1 MDEEKLVKL
10 LEKKFVTK
18 NEFSEFRGENHKSFY
33 DVSIQLRDIKTE
45 LKEIKEDINELK
57 PSAKSLDKI
66 LEQYPIERINRLE
79 RHSKLSPFVPA
90 VSVE

>member
-18 NEFSEFRGENHKSFY
+18 NQFSEFSSEMREFR
-33 DVSIQLRDIKTE
+33 LEMRTE
-45 LKEIKEDINELK
+45 LKGISEDIGELK

-66 LEQYPIERINRLE
+66 LEKHPIERIIRLE
-79 RHSKLSPFVPA
+79 KHSKLPPFAPA
-90 VSVE
+90 ISAEE